1 MGGYLCSVVYFT
13 AELEWGI
20 ITGIIEIG
28 NETRTLLRKN
38 GGVCIVI
45 GLAPVFKAYD

>member
-28 NETRTLLRKN
+28 NETRTLVRKN
-38 GGVCIVI
+38 GRVCIVI